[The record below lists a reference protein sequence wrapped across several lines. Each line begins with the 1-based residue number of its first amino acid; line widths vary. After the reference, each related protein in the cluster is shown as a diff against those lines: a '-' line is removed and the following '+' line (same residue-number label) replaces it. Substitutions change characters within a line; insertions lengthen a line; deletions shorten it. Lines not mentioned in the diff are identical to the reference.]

1 MRKQGE
7 VKIKRKFAYTVSDD
21 ALKNLPLHPPLD
33 GNRVE
38 NNKKQFNKMPN
49 NRRNNNLVVIEPGT
63 RADLISCKK
72 NHWPFPTKIIGRSQ
86 SHRHRFH

>member
-1 MRKQGE
+1 
-7 VKIKRKFAYTVSDD
+7 
-21 ALKNLPLHPPLD
+21 
-33 GNRVE
+33 
-38 NNKKQFNKMPN
+38 MPN